1 MDTHSNSI
9 VGNSLYSREHSSS
22 IVDSYSK
29 QRLHRIRCTTVV
41 RCTVVVV
48 YQTTHTH
55 YREGQLG
62 RRTQYAYA
70 RRMVVTYCFG
80 IVENSGIFF

>member
-1 MDTHSNSI
+1 MLKDNANNTHSSYSSNSK
-9 VGNSLYSREHSSS
+9 EHSSS
-22 IVDSYSK
+22 IVDCYSK

-62 RRTQYAYA
+62 RRTEYAYA
-70 RRMVVTYCFG
+70 RIVVVTYCFA
-80 IVENSGIFF
+80 